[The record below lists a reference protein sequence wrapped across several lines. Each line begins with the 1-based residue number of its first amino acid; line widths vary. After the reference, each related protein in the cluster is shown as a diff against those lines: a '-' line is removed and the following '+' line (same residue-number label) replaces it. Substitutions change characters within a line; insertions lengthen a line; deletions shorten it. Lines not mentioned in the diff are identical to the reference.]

1 MLVTTAVGMPMHLRI
16 CLALLGSAVVIAGLA
31 GMLAAVIMCMFAAA
45 VLVAVAGGHQR
56 LVFHGVSDGN
66 CSTKA
71 TSDQM

>member
-1 MLVTTAVGMPMHLRI
+1 MHLRI

-31 GMLAAVIMCMFAAA
+31 GMLAAVIMHVRSPPPCWWPSLEATSAWYSM
-45 VLVAVAGGHQR
+45 
-56 LVFHGVSDGN
+56 GVSDGS

>member
-31 GMLAAVIMCMFAAA
+31 GMLAAVIMHVRFAAA

-56 LVFHGVSDGN
+56 LVFHGSE
-66 CSTKA
+66 
-71 TSDQM
+71 